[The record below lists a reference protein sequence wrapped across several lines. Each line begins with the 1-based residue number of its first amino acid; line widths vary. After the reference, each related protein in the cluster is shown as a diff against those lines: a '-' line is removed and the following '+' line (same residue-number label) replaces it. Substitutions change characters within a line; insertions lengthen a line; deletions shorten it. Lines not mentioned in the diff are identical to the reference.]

1 MRLRIFFVSV
11 LVFVLPLLAVSAY
24 ADELGPTLLTYA
36 ALGGSGV
43 TNASAGGPAAT
54 IIDGNLG
61 VSPAAITS
69 CTGFPAP
76 CTGGGPGI
84 VSGTIQSGTEAAA
97 QSELTSALISLAG
110 KTPIT
115 MAISAGN
122 LTNNTLGPGFYTVAS
137 QAVDLADNSTLKLTG
152 TGEFVFLMSSSLTT
166 GSGTTLDTSGLGAG
180 SSVYWVA
187 QAGSFITLG
196 VNTDWAGN
204 LLSPSAITFD
214 LGAQDPCGRAL
225 AKTLVH
231 FDGVGTTT
239 ETGEGAVEPNL
250 VGGAGCTGN
259 LAGSGG
265 LNGGGPGPGPVSTP
279 EPGTFALLSS
289 GLALGLLTLRKLR

>member
-11 LVFVLPLLAVSAY
+11 LVFALPLLAVSAY
-24 ADELGPTLLTYA
+24 ADELGSTLTTYA
-36 ALGGSGV
+36 VLGGSGV
-43 TNASAGGPAAT
+43 TNASGGGPAAT

-76 CTGGGPGI
+76 CIGGGPGI
-84 VSGTIQSGTEAAA
+84 VNGTIQPGTEAAA
-97 QSELTSALISLAG
+97 QLELSAALTSLAG
-110 KTPIT
+110 KGPVT
-115 MAISAGN
+115 AISAGN
-122 LTNNTLGPGFYTVAS
+122 LTNNILGPNVYSVAS
-137 QAVDLADNSTLKLTG
+137 QAVDLADNSKLTLTG

-231 FDGVGTTT
+231 FDGVGTTK
-239 ETGEGAVEPNL
+239 ETNEGAVEPNL

-289 GLALGLLTLRKLR
+289 GLAIALLKLRKLR